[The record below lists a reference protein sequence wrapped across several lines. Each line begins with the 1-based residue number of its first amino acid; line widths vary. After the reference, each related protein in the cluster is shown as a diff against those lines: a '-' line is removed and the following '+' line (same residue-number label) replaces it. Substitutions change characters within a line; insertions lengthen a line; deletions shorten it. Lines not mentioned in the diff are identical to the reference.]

1 MIVQVVVVGAG
12 LAGLVAARRLMA
24 AGHTVT
30 VLDKG
35 RSVGGRLATRRIG
48 EARVDHGAQFFTV
61 RSEVFAEVV
70 HDWRAAGLVHEWHR
84 GLGDRPDG
92 HPRYTCPLGMNA
104 LAKHL
109 AAGVDV
115 RVGVLAFTVRPAAP
129 GARHAWVVVDDTAHE
144 YPADAV
150 VLTCPVPQS
159 LSLAIGAVDVPTDLQ
174 GLDYDR
180 TLCLLAVLD
189 RPPVLPAPGAVQDG
203 DPVFSFLAD
212 NARKGVSPLPA
223 LTAHAGPAW
232 SLAAWDRPADEV
244 HAELLAEATERWL
257 GDAVVVTSQL
267 KRWRFAT
274 PQRTWPEPALLT
286 TGASG
291 APVVFAG
298 DAFAG
303 PRVEGA
309 ARSGAAAADLLTR

>member
-12 LAGLVAARRLMA
+12 LAGLVAANRLVA

-48 EARVDHGAQFFTV
+48 EARLDHGAQFFTV
-61 RSEVFAEVV
+61 RSEAFADVV
-70 HDWRAAGLVHEWHR
+70 HGWRSAGLVHEWHR
-84 GLGDRPDG
+84 GLGERPDG
-92 HPRYTCPLGMNA
+92 HPRYACPRGMNT

-109 AAGVDV
+109 AEGLDV
-115 RVGVLAFTVRPAAP
+115 RVGVLAFALRPAAA
-129 GARHAWVVVDDTAHE
+129 GARHPWEVVDDTATA

-159 LSLAIGAVDVPTDLQ
+159 LSLAIGAVDIPADLQ

-189 RPPVLPAPGAVQDG
+189 RPPALPAPGAVQDG

-212 NARKGVSPLPA
+212 NARKGVSALPA

-232 SLAAWDRPADEV
+232 SLAAWDRPAEDV
-244 HAELLAEATERWL
+244 HADLLAEATARWL

-274 PQRTWPEPALLT
+274 PQRTWPQPALLVA
-286 TGASG
+286 GASG

-309 ARSGAAAADLLTR
+309 AVSGIAAADLLVG